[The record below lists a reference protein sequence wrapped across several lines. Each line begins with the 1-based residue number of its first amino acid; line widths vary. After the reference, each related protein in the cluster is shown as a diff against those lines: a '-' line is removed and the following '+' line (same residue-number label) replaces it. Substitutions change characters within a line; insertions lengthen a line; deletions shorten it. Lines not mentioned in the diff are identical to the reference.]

1 MYGYTKM
8 EVRALSKQEHLARHK
23 REALLSESYNLNLWL
38 PTKLTY
44 YNKEGGIS
52 CLQLCKKKKWRE
64 IEPDELIFR
73 RDIHHLLEKFVT
85 RDPLSLI
92 AEYIRPPKIPRFV
105 M

>member
-8 EVRALSKQEHLARHK
+8 ELRALSKQEHLARHK

-44 YNKEGGIS
+44 YNKKGGIS

-64 IEPDELIFR
+64 IEGPHSDSTV
-73 RDIHHLLEKFVT
+73 LEVARKLKS
-85 RDPLSLI
+85 R
-92 AEYIRPPKIPRFV
+92 
-105 M
+105 